1 MDFLHFWFLISNG
14 NRFLLI
20 SNCGVSLGAES
31 KTNNY
36 STCFNRSF
44 NRDLFKI
51 FQIIELLNMGTIN
64 SKKYICV
71 KHPVKNIYN
80 LEIEQAMELNIKL

>member
-1 MDFLHFWFLISNG
+1 MW
-14 NRFLLI
+14 
-20 SNCGVSLGAES
+20 

-44 NRDLFKI
+44 NRDLVKI

-64 SKKYICV
+64 SKKYVCV
-71 KHPVKNIYN
+71 RPHVKNICN
-80 LEIEQAMELNIKL
+80 LEIDQAMELNIKL

>member
-1 MDFLHFWFLISNG
+1 
-14 NRFLLI
+14 
-20 SNCGVSLGAES
+20 
-31 KTNNY
+31 
-36 STCFNRSF
+36 
-44 NRDLFKI
+44 
-51 FQIIELLNMGTIN
+51 MGTIN